1 MSGRPGSE
9 GPNSLLCSAGEF
21 DPVSGQEWLRLGME
35 QVNSPAAQQLNRET
49 SRQSLVLLQNKQR
62 ALPFKAPSSGKV
74 VVVGPSANST
84 RLLGGGHCAPT
95 PTLCRLTFVRKLQ
108 LKQFC

>member
-1 MSGRPGSE
+1 M
-9 GPNSLLCSAGEF
+9 AGEF

-62 ALPFKAPSSGKV
+62 ALPFKTPSSGKV

-95 PTLCRLTFVRKLQ
+95 PTLVPLDFRSSSNSVDRQMRGT
-108 LKQFC
+108 